1 MTDTL
6 AHVPELEI
14 KAGASLVETLRA
26 LGCPAVVR
34 GAVSH
39 WPAVGAAGH
48 SARAAADYIAQFS
61 SGLPAPYFEG
71 APDTAGRFFYNAAMD
86 GFNYAVKRAP
96 LRDLLD
102 RLVDAIDVA
111 DAPFMYAGSLT
122 IAGYVPDFA
131 RTNSLRA
138 QIPAATVA
146 ESIWIGNRTL
156 IPPHYDNTEN
166 IAVCVAGRRRFTLF
180 PTEQIANL
188 YPGPPDFTPAGQ
200 MVSQVDIRHPDF
212 DRFPRYALALK
223 AAQVAELEPGDALYI
238 PTLWWHGVES
248 LTDFGVLVNYWWR
261 DVADDVD
268 SPANTLLHA
277 ALSLKDLPPAQK
289 ARWKAI
295 FDHLIFGAP
304 LADLPATAK
313 TLFAGPI
320 TPQQAAA
327 VRAFL
332 AKSLSR

>member
-1 MTDTL
+1 MATPL
-6 AHVPELEI
+6 PPVPELEI
-14 KAGASLVETLRA
+14 KAGQSLVETLRA
-26 LGCPAVVR
+26 QGRPTVVR
-34 GAVSH
+34 GAAAH
-39 WPAVGAAGH
+39 WPAVAA
-48 SARAAADYIAQFS
+48 ARQSPRAIADYIAAFS

-71 APDTAGRFFYNAAMD
+71 APEMGGRFFYTAAMD
-86 GFNYAVKRAP
+86 GFNYTVRRAP
-96 LRDLLD
+96 LRDLLE
-102 RLVDAIDVA
+102 RLVNTI
-111 DAPFMYAGSLT
+111 DAPEAAFMYAGSLT

-131 RTNSLRA
+131 RHNSLRA
-138 QIPAATVA
+138 QIPASTVA

-156 IPPHYDNTEN
+156 TAPHYDNTEN
-166 IAVCVAGRRRFTLF
+166 IAVCVAGQRRFTLF
-180 PTEQIANL
+180 PTEQVANL

-200 MVSQVDIRHPDF
+200 TVSQVDIRHPDF
-212 DRFPRYALALK
+212 TRFPLYAKALE
-223 AAQVAELEPGDALYI
+223 AAEVAELEPGDVLYI

-248 LTDFGVLVNYWWR
+248 LTGFGVLVNYWWR
-261 DVADDVD
+261 DVAGDAE

-304 LADLPATAK
+304 LTDLPATTQ

-332 AKSLSR
+332 AKSLMR

>member
-1 MTDTL
+1 MTATPP
-6 AHVPELEI
+6 HVPELEI
-14 KAGASLVETLRA
+14 KAGQSVVETLRA
-26 LGCPAVVR
+26 QGRPAVIR
-34 GAVSH
+34 GAVAH
-39 WPAVGAAGH
+39 WPAV
-48 SARAAADYIAQFS
+48 AAARQSPRAIADYVASFS

-71 APDTAGRFFYNAAMD
+71 APDLGGRFFYNSAMD

-102 RLVDAIDVA
+102 RLVAAIDTP

-131 RTNSLRA
+131 RANSLRA
-138 QIPAATVA
+138 QILAATVA

-156 IPPHYDNTEN
+156 VPPHYDNTEN

-200 MVSQVDIRHPDF
+200 TVSLVDIRHPDF
-212 DRFPRYALALK
+212 HRFPRYAQALE
-223 AAQVAELEPGDALYI
+223 AAEVAELEPGDVLYI

-248 LTDFGVLVNYWWR
+248 LTGFGVLVNYWWR
-261 DVADDVD
+261 DVADEVE

-304 LADLPATAK
+304 LADLPATAQ

>member
-1 MTDTL
+1 MD
-6 AHVPELEI
+6 
-14 KAGASLVETLRA
+14 
-26 LGCPAVVR
+26 
-34 GAVSH
+34 
-39 WPAVGAAGH
+39 
-48 SARAAADYIAQFS
+48 
-61 SGLPAPYFEG
+61 
-71 APDTAGRFFYNAAMD
+71 GRFFYNAAMD
-86 GFNYAVKRAP
+86 GFNYTVKRAP

-102 RLVDAIDVA
+102 RLIQALDDPEAS
-111 DAPFMYAGSLT
+111 FMYAGSLS

-131 RTNSLRA
+131 RSNSLRSL
-138 QIPAATVA
+138 IPATTVA

-156 IPPHYDNTEN
+156 IAPHYDNTEN

-200 MVSQVDIRHPDF
+200 TISQVDIRHPDF
-212 DRFPRYALALK
+212 SRFPLYAQALE
-223 AAQVAELEPGDALYI
+223 AAEVAELEPGDALYI

-248 LTDFGVLVNYWWR
+248 LTAFGVLVNYWWR
-261 DVADDVD
+261 DVADEVE

-295 FDHLIFGAP
+295 FDHLVFGAP
-304 LADLPATAK
+304 LPDLPDTAR
-313 TLFAGPI
+313 TLFAGPL

-332 AKSLSR
+332 VKSLAR